1 MNVAAAA
8 LDWLATLD
16 PSRRAQATFPFD
28 SSERFVWAY
37 VPGPRRGLSL
47 GEMTPAQRDAALG
60 VTKAALSERGAREVE
75 SIIALEA
82 ILGDIERR
90 NGRAGHERRDPGRYW
105 LAIFGEPAGLG
116 PWSLRLEG
124 HHISINVAVEDG
136 AIVAATPSFLGSNPA
151 TVPDGRAAGHRA
163 IDGEE
168 TLARA
173 FLTTLTESQRQLAI
187 VDPVAPPDILS
198 GTGRRANLG
207 EVPSGIRRDQLD
219 ASQANA
225 FDRIVRHYL
234 GRLEA
239 ETAQAA
245 WERVDQAGVDAMTFA
260 WAGSVEPGRGHYYSV
275 VGPTTL
281 IEYDNTQNGAN
292 HIHSVWRDPANDW
305 GDDVLT
311 AHYAAAHRSR

>member
-1 MNVAAAA
+1 VNVAAVA

-16 PSRRAQATFPFD
+16 QAQRVQATFPFD
-28 SSERFVWAY
+28 SPERFVWAY

-47 GEMTPAQRDAALG
+47 GEMTAVQRDVALG
-60 VTKAALSERGAREVE
+60 AARAALSDRGAREVE
-75 SIIALEA
+75 SIIALEP

-124 HHISINVAVEDG
+124 HHISINIAVQDG
-136 AIVAATPSFLGSNPA
+136 RIVAATPSFLGSNPA
-151 TVPDGRAAGHRA
+151 TVPDGPAAGHRA

-173 FLTTLTESQRQLAI
+173 FLATLTASQRQLAI

-207 EVPSGIRRDQLD
+207 EVPVGIRRDQLED
-219 ASQANA
+219 AQIEA
-225 FDRIVRHYL
+225 FDCLVRHYL
-234 GRLEA
+234 GRMEA
-239 ETAQAA
+239 ETALAA
-245 WERVDQAGVDAMTFA
+245 WERVDQAGVDSMTFA

-275 VGPTTL
+275 VGPTLL
-281 IEYDNTQNGAN
+281 IEYDNSQNGAN
-292 HIHSVWRDPANDW
+292 HILSVWRDPANDW

-311 AHYAAAHRSR
+311 AHYAAAHRG